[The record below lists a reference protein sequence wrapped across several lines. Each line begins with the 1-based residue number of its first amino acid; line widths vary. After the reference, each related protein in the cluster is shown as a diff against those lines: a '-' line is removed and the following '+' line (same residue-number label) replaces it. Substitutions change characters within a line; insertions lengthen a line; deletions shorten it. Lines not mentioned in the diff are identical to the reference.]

1 LQSNI
6 YYYDETFLSDTLA
19 FTKKLRNA
27 GFTETQ
33 AEAQSEAL
41 KEIMTSQMATKRDLT
56 DLEFRLTIKVGAMI
70 AASIALIVSLV
81 KLL

>member
-1 LQSNI
+1 MN
-6 YYYDETFLSDTLA
+6 ETFLFDTLA

-27 GFTETQ
+27 GFTEIQ

-41 KEIMTSQMATKRDLT
+41 KDIMTSQMATKRDLT
-56 DLEFRLTIKVGAMI
+56 EMEFRLTIKVGAMI

>member
-1 LQSNI
+1 MN
-6 YYYDETFLSDTLA
+6 ETFLFDTLA

-27 GFTETQ
+27 GFTEIQ

-41 KEIMTSQMATKRDLT
+41 KDIMTSQMATKRDLT
-56 DLEFRLTIKVGAMI
+56 EMEFRLTIKVGAML

>member
-1 LQSNI
+1 MN
-6 YYYDETFLSDTLA
+6 ETFLFDTLA

-27 GFTETQ
+27 GFTEIQ

-41 KEIMTSQMATKRDLT
+41 KDIMTSQMATKRDLT
-56 DLEFRLTIKVGAMI
+56 EMEFCLTIKVGAMI

>member
-1 LQSNI
+1 MN
-6 YYYDETFLSDTLA
+6 ETFLFDTLA

-27 GFTETQ
+27 GFTEIQ

-56 DLEFRLTIKVGAMI
+56 EMEFRLTIKVGAMI